1 MARRPAGL
9 PIPTQAYQ
17 YQHRLTNTNT
27 GLPIPT
33 SYPAWSP
40 NGAQIAF
47 DNSEDVY
54 VMSAD
59 GSGLRQLTN
68 SAGSGTDFVA
78 WSPDGRKILF
88 QRDGIYVMN
97 ADGSG
102 VHNLTNDGAVNRFVP
117 GANAWSPDG
126 SKIAFKSDRDGGVDH
141 SFQIY
146 VMNADGSGVRRL
158 TNIGVS
164 QLQTCCATWSPDGA
178 RIAFVSTGDIYAINA
193 DGSALHNLTNNPRD
207 YWFPKWSPDGTKIL
221 FYSNPPNGLLD
232 LYVMNADGTGLVRLV
247 TNPAPASS
255 ASWSPDGTQIVWDC
269 WNICVMNADG
279 TGAHNLTR
287 SSPVVD
293 RLPAWRPGAP

>member
-141 SFQIY
+141 SLQIY
-146 VMNADGSGVRRL
+146 
-158 TNIGVS
+158 
-164 QLQTCCATWSPDGA
+164 
-178 RIAFVSTGDIYAINA
+178 
-193 DGSALHNLTNNPRD
+193 
-207 YWFPKWSPDGTKIL
+207 
-221 FYSNPPNGLLD
+221 
-232 LYVMNADGTGLVRLV
+232 
-247 TNPAPASS
+247 
-255 ASWSPDGTQIVWDC
+255 
-269 WNICVMNADG
+269 VMNADG